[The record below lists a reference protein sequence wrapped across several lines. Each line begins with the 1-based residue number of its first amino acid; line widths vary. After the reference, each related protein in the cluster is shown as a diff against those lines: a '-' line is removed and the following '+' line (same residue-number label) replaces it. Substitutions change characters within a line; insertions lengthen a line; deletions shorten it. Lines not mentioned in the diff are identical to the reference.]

1 MASESSFDIVSE
13 IDMQE
18 AANAIN
24 QAQKEIDQRFDL
36 KGSGSEAV
44 LEKDSI
50 VLKAPDEMKLK
61 NVLDV
66 VVGKLVKRNVS
77 LKFLEYG
84 EIESALGGKVKQ
96 VVELKQGLS
105 KEQAKKLIGLIKES
119 KLKVNAQIQDDQV
132 RVSGKNKDD
141 LQAVIRLLKGA
152 DLEVELQFLNFR

>member
-18 AANAIN
+18 ASNAIN

-36 KGSGSEAV
+36 KGTGSEVA
-44 LEKDSI
+44 LEKEGI
-50 VLKAPDEMKLK
+50 TLKAPDEMKLK

-66 VVGKLVKRNVS
+66 VVNKLVKRNVS

-84 EIESALGGKVKQ
+84 DIESSLGGKVKQ
-96 VVELKQGLS
+96 VLTLKQGLS
-105 KEQAKKLIGLIKES
+105 KEQAKKIIGLIKDS
-119 KLKVNAQIQDDQV
+119 KLKVNAQIQDDQI

-141 LQAVIRLLKGA
+141 LQAVIRTLKGA